1 MKSLYYFYRSE
12 NMPEGKWF
20 RRGYAIALI
29 LLIIYLGTLVD
40 FIFKPITVL
49 VTALFGPIVLGG
61 ILYYLLRPLVNFLAK
76 KMPRGLAILILYLA
90 IIGLITGVIF
100 YVGPILQRQINS
112 LIENTPDLIDRFR
125 EALLT
130 LQQNEWVSQFQNG
143 ERFSF
148 EDITNR
154 LTDYLNEAA
163 STLGSNLMNI
173 ISTITNIVV
182 LIILIPFV
190 LYYMLKDGNKLSGKV
205 LNLVPQKHENE
216 GKKVLSDMD
225 DALSSYIQGQVIVS
239 FCVGVLVYIGY
250 LIIGLDYSLVIAIL
264 TMLTNV
270 IPFIGPFISAVP
282 AVIVGFLQEPI
293 MALWVIIVILVVQQI
308 EGNLISPQVM
318 GRKLDIHPLTIILLL
333 VAAGKFAGFLGLL
346 LAVPTYAILKVLFIH
361 IYRFIKLRTD
371 L

>member
-1 MKSLYYFYRSE
+1 
-12 NMPEGKWF
+12 MPEGKWF
-20 RRGYAIALI
+20 RRGYAVALI

-40 FIFKPITVL
+40 FIFTPLTVL

-61 ILYYLLRPLVNFLAK
+61 IFYYLLRPLVNFLAK
-76 KMPRGLAILILYLA
+76 KMPRPAAILIIYLVV
-90 IIGLITGVIF
+90 IGIFTGVIF
-100 YVGPILQRQINS
+100 YIGPILQRQINS
-112 LIENTPDLIDRFR
+112 LIENTPQLIENFR
-125 EALLT
+125 DALLN
-130 LQQNEWVSQFQNG
+130 LQQNEWVSRFQNG
-143 ERFSF
+143 ERFSL

-173 ISTITNIVV
+173 ISTVTNIVV
-182 LIILIPFV
+182 LVILIPFV
-190 LYYMLKDGNKLSGKV
+190 LYYMLKDGGKLSGRI
-205 LNLVPQKHENE
+205 LQLVPHKHEDE

-225 DALSSYIQGQVIVS
+225 EALSSYIQGQVIVS

-250 LIIGLDYSLVIAIL
+250 LIIGLEYSLVIALL

-270 IPFIGPFISAVP
+270 IPFVGPFISSVP

-293 MALWVIIVILVVQQI
+293 MALWVVIVILVVQQI

-333 VAAGKFAGFLGLL
+333 VAAGRFAGFLGLL
-346 LAVPTYAILKVLFIH
+346 LAVPTYAILKVIFTH
-361 IYRFIKLRTD
+361 VYRFIKLRTD

>member
-1 MKSLYYFYRSE
+1 
-12 NMPEGKWF
+12 MPEGKWF
-20 RRGYAIALI
+20 RRGYAVALI

-40 FIFKPITVL
+40 FIFTPLTVL

-61 ILYYLLRPLVNFLAK
+61 IFYYLLRPLVNFLAK
-76 KMPRGLAILILYLA
+76 KMPRPAAILIIYLVV
-90 IIGLITGVIF
+90 IGIFTGVIF

-112 LIENTPDLIDRFR
+112 LIDNTPQLIENFR
-125 EALLT
+125 DALLN
-130 LQQNEWVSQFQNG
+130 LQQNEWVSRFQNG
-143 ERFSF
+143 ERFSL

-173 ISTITNIVV
+173 ISTVTNIVV
-182 LIILIPFV
+182 LVILIPFV
-190 LYYMLKDGNKLSGKV
+190 LYYMLKDGGKLSGKI
-205 LNLVPQKHENE
+205 LKLVPHKHENE

-225 DALSSYIQGQVIVS
+225 EALSSYIQGQVIVS

-250 LIIGLDYSLVIAIL
+250 LIIGLEYSLVIALL

-270 IPFIGPFISAVP
+270 IPFVGPLISSVP

-293 MALWVIIVILVVQQI
+293 MALWVVIVILVVQQI

-333 VAAGKFAGFLGLL
+333 VAAGRFAGFLGLL
-346 LAVPTYAILKVLFIH
+346 LAVPTYAILKVIFTH
-361 IYRFIKLRTD
+361 VYRFIKLRTD

>member
-1 MKSLYYFYRSE
+1 
-12 NMPEGKWF
+12 MPEGKWF
-20 RRGYAIALI
+20 RRGYAVALI

-40 FIFKPITVL
+40 FIFTPFTVL

-61 ILYYLLRPLVNFLAK
+61 ILYYLLRPLVNLLAK
-76 KMPRGLAILILYLA
+76 KIPRALAILLIYLA

-100 YVGPILQRQINS
+100 YVGPILHKQINS
-112 LIENTPDLIDRFR
+112 LIENTPDIIERFR
-125 EALLT
+125 EALLN
-130 LQQNEWVSQFQNG
+130 LQQNEWVSRFQNG
-143 ERFSF
+143 DRFSL
-148 EDITNR
+148 ESITNR
-154 LTDYLNEAA
+154 LTDFLNEAA

-173 ISTITNIVV
+173 ISTITSIIV

-190 LYYMLKDGNKLSGKV
+190 LYYMLKDGKKLSGKI
-205 LNLVPQKHENE
+205 LKLVPKKHEKE

-361 IYRFIKLRTD
+361 VYRFIKLRTD

>member
-1 MKSLYYFYRSE
+1 
-12 NMPEGKWF
+12 MPEGKWF
-20 RRGYAIALI
+20 RRGYAVVLL

-40 FIFKPITVL
+40 FIFKPLTVL

-61 ILYYLLRPLVNFLAK
+61 ILYYLFRPLVNLLAK
-76 KMPRGLAILILYLA
+76 KMPRAVAILLLYLA
-90 IIGLITGVIF
+90 VIGLITGVIF
-100 YVGPILQRQINS
+100 YAGPILQRQITS
-112 LIENTPDLIDRFR
+112 LIENTPQLIEKFR
-125 EALLT
+125 QTLLN
-130 LQQNEWVSQFQNG
+130 LQQSEWVSRFQNG
-143 ERFSF
+143 DRFSL

-173 ISTITNIVV
+173 LSTITNIIV

-190 LYYMLKDGNKLSGKV
+190 LYYMLKDGNKLSGKI
-205 LNLVPQKHENE
+205 LKLVPKKHEEE

-250 LIIGLDYSLVIAIL
+250 LIIGLDYSLVISIL

-270 IPFIGPFISAVP
+270 IPFIGPLISSIP
-282 AVIVGFLQEPI
+282 AIIVAFLQEPI
-293 MALWVIIVILVVQQI
+293 MALWVIVVILIVQQI

-346 LAVPTYAILKVLFIH
+346 LAVPAYAVLKVIFIH
-361 IYRFIKLRTD
+361 VYRFIKLRTD

>member
-1 MKSLYYFYRSE
+1 
-12 NMPEGKWF
+12 MPEGKWF
-20 RRGYAIALI
+20 RRGYAVALI

-40 FIFKPITVL
+40 FIFTPITVI

-61 ILYYLLRPLVNFLAK
+61 IFYYLLRPLVNFLAR
-76 KMPRGLAILILYLA
+76 KMPRPAAIFIIYLA
-90 IIGLITGVIF
+90 VIGLFTGLTF

-112 LIENTPDLIDRFR
+112 LIENTPQLIQNFR
-125 EALLT
+125 DALLN
-130 LQQNEWVSQFQNG
+130 LQQNEWVSRFQNG
-143 ERFSF
+143 ERFSL
-148 EDITNR
+148 EDITNQ
-154 LTDYLNEAA
+154 LTDYLNDAA

-173 ISTITNIVV
+173 ISTVTNIIV

-190 LYYMLKDGNKLSGKV
+190 LYYMLKDGRKLSGKI
-205 LNLVPQKHENE
+205 LKLVPHKHEKE
-216 GKKVLSDMD
+216 GKKVMSDMD

-239 FCVGVLVYIGY
+239 ICVGVLVYIGY
-250 LIIGLDYSLVIAIL
+250 LIIGLEYSLVIALL

-270 IPFIGPFISAVP
+270 IPFVGPLISAIP

-293 MALWVIIVILVVQQI
+293 MAIWVIVVILVVQQI

-333 VAAGKFAGFLGLL
+333 VVAGRFAGFLGLL
-346 LAVPTYAILKVLFIH
+346 LAVPTYAILKVIFTH
-361 IYRFIKLRTD
+361 VYRFIKLRTD

>member
-1 MKSLYYFYRSE
+1 
-12 NMPEGKWF
+12 MPEGKWF
-20 RRGYAIALI
+20 RRGYAVALI

-40 FIFKPITVL
+40 FIFTPLTVL

-61 ILYYLLRPLVNFLAK
+61 IFYYLLRPLVNFLAK
-76 KMPRGLAILILYLA
+76 KMPRPAAILIIYVVV
-90 IIGLITGVIF
+90 IGIFTGVIF
-100 YVGPILQRQINS
+100 YIGPILQRQINS
-112 LIENTPDLIDRFR
+112 LIENMPLLIENFR
-125 EALLT
+125 DALLN
-130 LQQNEWVSQFQNG
+130 LQQNEWVSRFQNG
-143 ERFSF
+143 ERFSL

-173 ISTITNIVV
+173 ISTVTNIVV
-182 LIILIPFV
+182 LVILIPFV
-190 LYYMLKDGNKLSGKV
+190 LYYMLKDGSKLSGRILK
-205 LNLVPQKHENE
+205 LVPHKHEKE

-225 DALSSYIQGQVIVS
+225 EALSSYIQGQVIVS

-250 LIIGLDYSLVIAIL
+250 LIIGLEYSLVIALL

-270 IPFIGPFISAVP
+270 IPFVGPFISSVP
-282 AVIVGFLQEPI
+282 AVIVGFLQDPI
-293 MALWVIIVILVVQQI
+293 MALWVVIVILVVQQI

-333 VAAGKFAGFLGLL
+333 VAAGRFAGFLGLL
-346 LAVPTYAILKVLFIH
+346 LAVPTYAILKVIFTH
-361 IYRFIKLRTD
+361 VYRFIKLRTD

>member
-1 MKSLYYFYRSE
+1 
-12 NMPEGKWF
+12 MPQGKWF
-20 RRGYAIALI
+20 RRGYAVALI

-40 FIFKPITVL
+40 FIFRPITVL

-61 ILYYLLRPLVNFLAK
+61 ILYYLLRPLVNFLSRK
-76 KMPRGLAILILYLA
+76 IPRPLSILLIYLA
-90 IIGLITGVIF
+90 AAGLVAGVIF
-100 YVGPILQRQINS
+100 YIGPILQRQVNS
-112 LIENTPDLIDRFR
+112 LINNTPDIIQNLR
-125 EALLT
+125 EALLN
-130 LQQNEWVSQFQNG
+130 LQQNEWVSRFQQG
-143 ERFSF
+143 ERFSL
-148 EDITNR
+148 EDLTNR
-154 LTDYLNEAA
+154 LTAYLDTVV
-163 STLGSNLMNI
+163 STIGSNFMNI
-173 ISTITNIVV
+173 ISTVTSIVI

-190 LYYMLKDGNKLSGKV
+190 LYYMLKDGNKLSDKV
-205 LNLVPQKHENE
+205 LKLVPKKHEKE

-250 LIIGLDYSLVIAIL
+250 LIIGLDYSLVISIL

-270 IPFIGPFISAVP
+270 IPFVGPFISSVP

-333 VAAGKFAGFLGLL
+333 VAAGQFAGFLGLL
-346 LAVPTYAILKVLFIH
+346 LAVPTYAIAKVIFIH
-361 IYRFIKLRTD
+361 LYRFIKLRTD

>member
-1 MKSLYYFYRSE
+1 
-12 NMPEGKWF
+12 MPEGKWF
-20 RRGYAIALI
+20 RRGYAVALI

-40 FIFKPITVL
+40 FIFTPLTVL

-61 ILYYLLRPLVNFLAK
+61 IFYYLLRPLVNFLAK
-76 KMPRGLAILILYLA
+76 KMPRPAAILIIYLVVA
-90 IIGLITGVIF
+90 GIFTGVIF

-112 LIENTPDLIDRFR
+112 LIENTPQLIENFR
-125 EALLT
+125 DALLN
-130 LQQNEWVSQFQNG
+130 LQQNEWISRFQNG
-143 ERFSF
+143 ERFSL

-173 ISTITNIVV
+173 ISTVTNIVV
-182 LIILIPFV
+182 LVILIPFV
-190 LYYMLKDGNKLSGKV
+190 LYYMLKDGGKLSGKI
-205 LNLVPQKHENE
+205 LKLVPHKHENE
-216 GKKVLSDMD
+216 GKKVLRDMD
-225 DALSSYIQGQVIVS
+225 EALSSYIQGQVIVS

-250 LIIGLDYSLVIAIL
+250 LIIGLEYSLVIALL

-270 IPFIGPFISAVP
+270 IPFVGPFISSVP

-293 MALWVIIVILVVQQI
+293 MALWVVIVILVVQQI

-333 VAAGKFAGFLGLL
+333 VAAGRFAGFLGLL
-346 LAVPTYAILKVLFIH
+346 LAVPTYAILKVIFTH
-361 IYRFIKLRTD
+361 VYRFIKLRTD

>member
-1 MKSLYYFYRSE
+1 
-12 NMPEGKWF
+12 MPEGKWF
-20 RRGYAIALI
+20 RRGYAVALI

-49 VTALFGPIVLGG
+49 VTALFGPIILGG
-61 ILYYLLRPLVNFLAK
+61 ILYYLFRPLVNILAK
-76 KMPRGLAILILYLA
+76 KMPRAVAILLLYLTV
-90 IIGLITGVIF
+90 IGLIAGVIF
-100 YVGPILQRQINS
+100 YAGPILQRQINS
-112 LIENTPDLIDRFR
+112 LIDNTPQLIDQFR
-125 EALLT
+125 ETLLN
-130 LQQNEWVSQFQNG
+130 LQQNDWVSRFQSG
-143 ERFSF
+143 DRFSL
-148 EDITNR
+148 EDTTNR

-190 LYYMLKDGNKLSGKV
+190 LYYMLKDGDKLPSKI
-205 LNLVPQKHENE
+205 LKLVPKKHEKE

-239 FCVGVLVYIGY
+239 VCVGVLVYIGY

-270 IPFIGPFISAVP
+270 IPFIGPLISSVP
-282 AVIVGFLQEPI
+282 AIIVGFLQEPI
-293 MALWVIIVILVVQQI
+293 MALWVIVVILIVQQI

-346 LAVPTYAILKVLFIH
+346 LAVPTYAILKVIFIH
-361 IYRFIKLRTD
+361 VYRFIKLRTD

>member
-1 MKSLYYFYRSE
+1 
-12 NMPEGKWF
+12 MPEGKWF
-20 RRGYAIALI
+20 RRGYAVALI

-40 FIFKPITVL
+40 FIFRPITVL

-76 KMPRGLAILILYLA
+76 KMPRAVAILLLYLA
-90 IIGLITGVIF
+90 VIGLITGVIF

-112 LIENTPDLIDRFR
+112 LIDNTPDLIESFR
-125 EALLT
+125 EALLN
-130 LQQNEWVSQFQNG
+130 LQQNEWVSRFQNG
-143 ERFSF
+143 DRFSF

-154 LTDYLNEAA
+154 LTDFLNEAA

-173 ISTITNIVV
+173 ISTITNIIV

-190 LYYMLKDGNKLSGKV
+190 LYYMLKDGNKLSGKI
-205 LNLVPQKHENE
+205 LKLVPKKHERE

-250 LIIGLDYSLVIAIL
+250 LIIGLDYSLIIAIL

-293 MALWVIIVILVVQQI
+293 MALWVIVVILVVQQI

-333 VAAGKFAGFLGLL
+333 VVAGKFAGFLGLL